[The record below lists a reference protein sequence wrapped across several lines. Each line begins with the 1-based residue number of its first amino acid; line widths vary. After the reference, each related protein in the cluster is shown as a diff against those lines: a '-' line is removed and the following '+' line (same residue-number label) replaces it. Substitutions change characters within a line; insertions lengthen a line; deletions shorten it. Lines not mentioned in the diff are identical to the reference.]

1 MQKIEVEIQKKS
13 WFSLLYT
20 VHPRRPRIVT
30 RPKICPE
37 EYFMGN
43 EYLEITIL
51 KANTS
56 RHLII
61 NPALGLYRPL
71 CSIEGV

>member
-1 MQKIEVEIQKKS
+1 MQKIEVEIQKK
-13 WFSLLYT
+13 L
-20 VHPRRPRIVT
+20 VQPIVQCT
-30 RPKICPE
+30 SSTTKNCHEAQDSPE
-37 EYFMGN
+37 EYFKGN
-43 EYLEITIL
+43 EYLEIYIL